1 MGFERIRMLRHLL
14 GGAPGH
20 PLTGLDTSRSLQA
33 EAELRAILGELRSGE
48 RFETGLDETQYA
60 VIDTET
66 TGFSPQEDALLS
78 IAAVRVDG
86 LRVPSGEGYHTY
98 VCPGKDREI
107 PEVVQRL
114 TGITPERVEDA
125 PSPALALQEFLQYVE
140 DRVLVAHHAG
150 HDVRFLNAALRRA
163 FGVELD
169 RQVLDTGKIAMVL
182 HPFRKYP
189 SLDTLLSL
197 YDIPVSSRHHALG
210 DARMTARVLCHQ
222 LRLLKESGIFRVGQ
236 LWERLLLFER
246 GLGV

>member
-14 GGAPGH
+14 GGAPGQ
-20 PLTGLDTSRSLQA
+20 PLTGLGAAQPLQA

-48 RFETGLDETQYA
+48 RFDKGLDETQYA

-86 LRVPSGEGYHTY
+86 LQVSGEEAYHTF

-114 TGITPERVEDA
+114 TGITPGRVEDA
-125 PSPALALQEFLQYVE
+125 PSPAQALPGFLQYVG
-140 DRVLVAHHAG
+140 DRILVAHHAG

-169 RQVLDTGKIAMVL
+169 RLVLDTGKIAMLL
-182 HPFRKYP
+182 HSFRKYP
-189 SLDTLLSL
+189 SLDALLTL

-210 DARMTARVLCHQ
+210 DARMTAGVLCRQ
-222 LRLLKESGIFRVGQ
+222 LRFLQESGTNRVGQ
-236 LWERLLLFER
+236 LWESLLLFER